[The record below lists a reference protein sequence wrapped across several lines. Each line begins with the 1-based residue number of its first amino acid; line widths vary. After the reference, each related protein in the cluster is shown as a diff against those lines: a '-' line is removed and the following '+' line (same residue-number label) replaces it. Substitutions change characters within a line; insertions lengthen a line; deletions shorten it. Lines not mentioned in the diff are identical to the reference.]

1 MIRLMTLN
9 LNGHGERHGPWSE
22 RRPRVAAAVAMT
34 RPDVIALQ
42 AVARDPQ
49 RDDGLDQAV
58 QVARDAG
65 DDYAV
70 HVHTTARHPDGRE
83 DAIAV
88 LSRRRPVDVRAHAL
102 SRRDG
107 LDDRSPRA
115 LLQVTFIGPA
125 GPWHLLAA
133 HFSWVAEQA
142 SDNVGEALHHLDRLG
157 GPVVLA
163 GDLNQTPDSDALAR
177 LRAAGFTDAWGA
189 LRPDDPGF
197 TFYEHGALCKRI
209 DYALLAPA
217 LAARLRGVTLV
228 LDEPGQRR
236 ASDHAGLVVDLD
248 GPA

>member
-22 RRPRVAAAVAMT
+22 RRPRIAAAVAMT
-34 RPDVIALQ
+34 RPDIIALQ
-42 AVARDPQ
+42 AVARDPR

-58 QVARDAG
+58 QLARDVG
-65 DDYAV
+65 DDYTV
-70 HVHTTARHPDGRE
+70 HYHPTACRPDGSE
-83 DAIAV
+83 DGIAV
-88 LSRRRPVDVRAHAL
+88 LSRRPVADVRALPL
-102 SRRDG
+102 SRRDVG
-107 LDDRSPRA
+107 DDPSPRA
-115 LLQVTFIGPA
+115 VLHVTFTGLA

-142 SDNVGEALHHLDRLG
+142 SDNVGEALAHLDRLG

-163 GDLNQTPDSDALAR
+163 GDLNQTPDSVALAR
-177 LRAAGFTDAWGA
+177 LRAAGLTDAWAA
-189 LRPDDPGF
+189 LHPDVPGF
-197 TFYEHGALCKRI
+197 TFYERGALRKRI
-209 DYALLAPA
+209 DYVLLGPA
-217 LAARLRGVTLV
+217 LAARLRGATLV